1 MFEAADALGCWGQCG
16 KVAYVAT
23 PIQKRP
29 RKPNKSMAIEL
40 NDPMCEPSTLIYCL
54 FRYRRNKPLVSA
66 LLQKLGAC
74 TRQAELRSSRTRP
87 PSVCARHPSAR
98 AIGLSDHGGLMRSP
112 WSPRLDACILRSCV
126 LRSCVLRSCVLRPV
140 APPALAVLPG
150 AFSVV
155 VVASLSH
162 ISPLYFTCAASRPQS
177 SRLIRR
183 LTRTRCICAT

>member
-98 AIGLSDHGGLMRSP
+98 AI
-112 WSPRLDACILRSCV
+112 RLRAPSVCARHPSARAIRLRPPSVCARHRALRS
-126 LRSCVLRSCVLRPV
+126 RWTD
-140 APPALAVLPG
+140 ALALVSQ
-150 AFSVV
+150 A
-155 VVASLSH
+155 
-162 ISPLYFTCAASRPQS
+162 
-177 SRLIRR
+177 
-183 LTRTRCICAT
+183 